1 MNARVI
7 VPACPPWLVIQAIYT
22 SLLIGRKSIKFNQS
36 RLVLTYECPGYRT
49 GPPALVGY
57 WSEIYTS
64 LLIGR
69 KSRDLKFNQSR
80 LVLTPGLPGYR
91 TGPPPALVGDDPA
104 RPPWWLL
111 VRNIYNILVPPS
123 FLILF
128 LF

>member
-1 MNARVI
+1 MNARVT
-7 VPACPPWLVIQAIYT
+7 VPASPPWLVIQAIYT
-22 SLLIGRKSIKFNQS
+22 SLL
-36 RLVLTYECPGYRT
+36 Y
-49 GPPALVGY
+49 
-57 WSEIYTS
+57 
-64 LLIGR
+64 

-123 FLILF
+123 FFNFVFVLGGYVKLLGYFLQNVINVNNLNLKLKELNVIPNTLINII
-128 LF
+128 